1 VCSSDLNFLDT
12 DFLVVPDNIS
22 YETYSQLTI
31 LAEYYCVPVL
41 TQICCNELINMITTE
56 NVQKILTHSIQMK
69 INNLSKAC
77 CDFWIKK
84 ATETIKLSDIKA
96 EIKKN
101 FGSENK
107 VSALLESVFNKIS
120 FDLLQVMMDTEKNMP
135 SLSKKILSTNSN
147 MEK

>member
-1 VCSSDLNFLDT
+1 M
-12 DFLVVPDNIS
+12 
-22 YETYSQLTI
+22 TI

-84 ATETIKLSDIKA
+84 ATETIKLSDIKT

-107 VSALLESVFNKIS
+107 VSILLESVFNKIS
-120 FDLLQVMMDTEKNMP
+120 FDLLQVMMDTEKNMTL
-135 SLSKKILSTNSN
+135 LSKKIPSTNSN

>member
-1 VCSSDLNFLDT
+1 M
-12 DFLVVPDNIS
+12 
-22 YETYSQLTI
+22 TI

-107 VSALLESVFNKIS
+107 VSVLLESVFNKIS

>member
-1 VCSSDLNFLDT
+1 M
-12 DFLVVPDNIS
+12 
-22 YETYSQLTI
+22 TI

-56 NVQKILTHSIQMK
+56 NVQKILNHSIQMK

-107 VSALLESVFNKIS
+107 VSILLESVFNKIS

>member
-1 VCSSDLNFLDT
+1 M
-12 DFLVVPDNIS
+12 
-22 YETYSQLTI
+22 TI

-41 TQICCNELINMITTE
+41 IQICCNELINMITTE

-69 INNLSKAC
+69 INNLLKAC

>member
-1 VCSSDLNFLDT
+1 M
-12 DFLVVPDNIS
+12 
-22 YETYSQLTI
+22 TI

-56 NVQKILTHSIQMK
+56 NVQNILNHSIQMK

-84 ATETIKLSDIKA
+84 ATETIKLSDIKT

-107 VSALLESVFNKIS
+107 VSILLESVFNKIS

>member
-1 VCSSDLNFLDT
+1 M
-12 DFLVVPDNIS
+12 
-22 YETYSQLTI
+22 TI
-31 LAEYYCVPVL
+31 LAEYYSVPVL

>member
-1 VCSSDLNFLDT
+1 
-12 DFLVVPDNIS
+12 
-22 YETYSQLTI
+22 
-31 LAEYYCVPVL
+31 
-41 TQICCNELINMITTE
+41 MITTE

>member
-1 VCSSDLNFLDT
+1 M
-12 DFLVVPDNIS
+12 
-22 YETYSQLTI
+22 TI

-41 TQICCNELINMITTE
+41 TQICCNELINMITSE
-56 NVQKILTHSIQMK
+56 NVQKILTHSIQIK

-84 ATETIKLSDIKA
+84 ATESIKLSDIKA

-147 MEK
+147 MEKENFESNLYSQ

>member
-1 VCSSDLNFLDT
+1 M
-12 DFLVVPDNIS
+12 
-22 YETYSQLTI
+22 TI
-31 LAEYYCVPVL
+31 LAEYYCVPIL

-120 FDLLQVMMDTEKNMP
+120 FDLLKIMMDTEKNMP

>member
-1 VCSSDLNFLDT
+1 M
-12 DFLVVPDNIS
+12 
-22 YETYSQLTI
+22 TI

-84 ATETIKLSDIKA
+84 ATETIKLSEIKA

>member
-1 VCSSDLNFLDT
+1 M
-12 DFLVVPDNIS
+12 
-22 YETYSQLTI
+22 TI

-56 NVQKILTHSIQMK
+56 NVQKILTHSIQIK

-96 EIKKN
+96 EINKN

-107 VSALLESVFNKIS
+107 VSILLESVFNKIS
-120 FDLLQVMMDTEKNMP
+120 FDLLQVMMDSEKNMP

>member
-1 VCSSDLNFLDT
+1 M
-12 DFLVVPDNIS
+12 
-22 YETYSQLTI
+22 TI

-41 TQICCNELINMITTE
+41 TQICCNELINMITSE
-56 NVQKILTHSIQMK
+56 NVQKILTHSIQIK

-147 MEK
+147 MEKENFESNLYSQ

>member
-1 VCSSDLNFLDT
+1 M
-12 DFLVVPDNIS
+12 
-22 YETYSQLTI
+22 TI

-56 NVQKILTHSIQMK
+56 NVQNILNHSIQMK

-84 ATETIKLSDIKA
+84 ATETIKLSDIKT

-107 VSALLESVFNKIS
+107 VSILLESVFNKIS
-120 FDLLQVMMDTEKNMP
+120 FDLLQVMMDTETNMP

>member
-1 VCSSDLNFLDT
+1 M
-12 DFLVVPDNIS
+12 
-22 YETYSQLTI
+22 TI
-31 LAEYYCVPVL
+31 LAEYYCVPIL

>member
-1 VCSSDLNFLDT
+1 M
-12 DFLVVPDNIS
+12 
-22 YETYSQLTI
+22 TI
-31 LAEYYCVPVL
+31 LAEYYCVPIL

-84 ATETIKLSDIKA
+84 ATETIKLSEIKA

>member
-1 VCSSDLNFLDT
+1 M
-12 DFLVVPDNIS
+12 
-22 YETYSQLTI
+22 TI

-56 NVQKILTHSIQMK
+56 NVQNILNHSIQMK

-107 VSALLESVFNKIS
+107 VSILLESVFNKIS

>member
-1 VCSSDLNFLDT
+1 M
-12 DFLVVPDNIS
+12 
-22 YETYSQLTI
+22 TI

-56 NVQKILTHSIQMK
+56 NVQNILTHSIQMK